1 MKRVMF
7 LGAVLAVA
15 GSAVA
20 AGSIKWKS
28 SYDMAVAEAKATHR
42 LVMVD
47 FYTDDGVWCKKLDA
61 DTYPAAAVEKEAE
74 SFVPVK
80 VNAEK
85 EGAAA
90 AKKYDVQG
98 YPTVVFVQPDGTLVW
113 KISGYLPAEDFAKQM
128 HLAASVTT
136 EVPALETKLKAN
148 PNDATVAAE
157 LVPYYSG
164 MAKLD
169 KIPATVKV
177 IDEGTATSAAKADAY
192 NAAGDAFQNANKN
205 DDAVPYFEKA
215 IQENLPH
222 QTAYARMSIAQ
233 CYLASGQAAKA
244 KPYLQALVDMG
255 PVAGDYGAEA
265 KKILDQMKN

>member
-1 MKRVMF
+1 MRRVLI
-7 LGAVLAVA
+7 LGALLAVA

-20 AGSIKWKS
+20 AGAIKWKS
-28 SYDMAVAEAKATHR
+28 SYEMAVAEAKSTHR

-47 FYTDDGVWCKKLDA
+47 FYTDWCTWCKRLDA
-61 DTYPAAAVEKEAE
+61 DTYPAPAVEKEAE

-85 EGAAA
+85 EGVAA
-90 AKKYDVQG
+90 AKKYDVEG
-98 YPTVVFVQPDGTLVW
+98 YPTVVFLQPDGTLVW

-128 HLAASVTT
+128 HLASSVTT

-148 PNDATVAAE
+148 PTDATVAAQ

-169 KIPATVKV
+169 KIPAVVKV
-177 IDEGTATSAAKADAY
+177 IDQGTAAPAVKADAY

-215 IQENLPH
+215 IQQNLPH
-222 QTAYARMSIAQ
+222 QAAYARMSIAQ
-233 CYLASGQAAKA
+233 CYLTSGQAAKA
-244 KPYLQALVDMG
+244 KPYLQALADMG
-255 PVAGDYGAEA
+255 SIAGDYGTEA
-265 KKILDQMKN
+265 KKLLDQMKS